1 MGFFSRFA
9 GTVTS
14 FFQVGGPTGPAWKN
28 NSGNLD
34 ARVAGDTA
42 YVNVRGLDPVAAQ
55 DFVTL
60 NYFSTNAVSAI
71 NLLLASDIIQAANYA
86 VTYTGNYVT
95 SETWTN
101 QGTGNKIKDIVYTV
115 VAGKTTQE
123 VRSVYA
129 ANGTTVLGQVTYVYT
144 YTGSKLTSGTVTRN
158 V

>member
-1 MGFFSRFA
+1 
-9 GTVTS
+9 
-14 FFQVGGPTGPAWKN
+14 
-28 NSGNLD
+28 
-34 ARVAGDTA
+34 
-42 YVNVRGLDPVAAQ
+42 VAAQ

-129 ANGTTVLGQVTYVYT
+129 ANGTTVLGKVTYVYT